1 MKVEDLNKG
10 RHGSESHLR
19 MQTNRGEGQV
29 LLIPGREFV
38 MREHAP
44 RVASEIWFG
53 QGCINRCSYVCRSI
67 KKYHKRIQK
76 IKNYEGAYE

>member
-1 MKVEDLNKG
+1 
-10 RHGSESHLR
+10 

-44 RVASEIWFG
+44 RVASEIWTRLH
-53 QGCINRCSYVCRSI
+53 QSVQLRPSI
-67 KKYHKRIQK
+67 DQSIVPFRGL
-76 IKNYEGAYE
+76 ER